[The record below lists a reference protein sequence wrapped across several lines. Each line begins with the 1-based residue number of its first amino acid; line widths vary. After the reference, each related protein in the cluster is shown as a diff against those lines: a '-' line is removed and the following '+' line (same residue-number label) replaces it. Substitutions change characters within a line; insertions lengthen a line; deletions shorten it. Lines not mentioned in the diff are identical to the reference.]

1 MTASIDEANPPEAH
15 KNGDNIQVDYQEND
29 IVIS

>member
-1 MTASIDEANPPEAH
+1 MTASIDEANDPEALP
-15 KNGDNIQVDYQEND
+15 NGDNIQVDDQEND